1 MYNPIKQVKSLN
13 KSLQIVVSLSTRL
26 PVTFK
31 SVNIYQLDS
40 KSAKYVTVNGSGES
54 VFKPTKSL
62 HNCKIHFV
70 D

>member
-1 MYNPIKQVKSLN
+1 M
-13 KSLQIVVSLSTRL
+13 
-26 PVTFK
+26 TFK

-62 HNCKIHFV
+62 HNCKRNVV
-70 D
+70 DTPGNHVYTCNEIALRPD

>member
-1 MYNPIKQVKSLN
+1 M
-13 KSLQIVVSLSTRL
+13 
-26 PVTFK
+26 TFK

-62 HNCKIHFV
+62 HNCKRNAV
-70 D
+70 DTPGNHVYTCNETALRPD